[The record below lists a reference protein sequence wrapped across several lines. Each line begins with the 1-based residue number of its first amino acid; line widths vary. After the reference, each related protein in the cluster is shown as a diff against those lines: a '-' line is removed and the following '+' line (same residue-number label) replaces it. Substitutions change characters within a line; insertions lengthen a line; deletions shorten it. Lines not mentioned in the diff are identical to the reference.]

1 MRWTDALVENATRA
15 SRNAASKRTARAKAK
30 HEATLKG
37 LDGVVSSQ
45 ILKDRL
51 GLRHPH
57 RVIRTMERLGM
68 IRKVRR
74 IPQHWLY
81 EVIEKEHPTEAVEQ
95 GPLTAVCI
103 QILKGDI

>member
-1 MRWTDALVENATRA
+1 MKWTDELVANATRA

-30 HEATLKG
+30 HEAVLRG

-51 GLRHPH
+51 GLKRPFGT
-57 RVIRTMERLGM
+57 VRTMERLGL

-74 IPQHWLY
+74 IPQHWEY
-81 EVIEKEHPTEAVEQ
+81 EVIDGE
-95 GPLTAVCI
+95 TA
-103 QILKGDI
+103 